1 MTDHTPMSKVSRLDV
16 ISTGARR
23 RWPLVEKQRIVAESY
38 GMPRIVSATARRN
51 GLSASQLFT
60 WRRLAK
66 EGRLAEADNPT
77 SFVQAVI
84 GCEPATSS
92 LPLLQEHI
100 EASENTAPCPSV
112 ASGRSEIVLVCG
124 RRVRSTMTLI
134 PRHWRVSWRFW
145 SADDSDPERRSG
157 VVGDRSHRYEKGVCE
172 FVSAGAAGAAARPI
186 ERTAVLL
193 SWTARRSF
201 EGDLA

>member
-66 EGRLAEADNPT
+66 EGRLAEADHPT

-84 GCEPATSS
+84 GCEPATGS

-100 EASENTAPCPSV
+100 EASENSAPCPSV
-112 ASGRSEIVLVCG
+112 ASGRIEIVLVCG
-124 RRVRSTMTLI
+124 RRVLVDNDVDTAALA
-134 PRHWRVSWRFW
+134 RVL
-145 SADDSDPERRSG
+145 AVLERR
-157 VVGDRSHRYEKGVCE
+157 
-172 FVSAGAAGAAARPI
+172 
-186 ERTAVLL
+186 
-193 SWTARRSF
+193 
-201 EGDLA
+201 

>member
-1 MTDHTPMSKVSRLDV
+1 MSKVSRLDV
-16 ISTGARR
+16 ISTGAR

-60 WRRLAK
+60 WCCLAK
-66 EGRLAEADNPT
+66 EGRSPEADNPT

-100 EASENTAPCPSV
+100 EASENSAPAPIRGV
-112 ASGRSEIVLVCG
+112 GPDRDRAGVRASRPGRQ
-124 RRVRSTMTLI
+124 
-134 PRHWRVSWRFW
+134 
-145 SADDSDPERRSG
+145 
-157 VVGDRSHRYEKGVCE
+157 
-172 FVSAGAAGAAARPI
+172 
-186 ERTAVLL
+186 
-193 SWTARRSF
+193 
-201 EGDLA
+201 